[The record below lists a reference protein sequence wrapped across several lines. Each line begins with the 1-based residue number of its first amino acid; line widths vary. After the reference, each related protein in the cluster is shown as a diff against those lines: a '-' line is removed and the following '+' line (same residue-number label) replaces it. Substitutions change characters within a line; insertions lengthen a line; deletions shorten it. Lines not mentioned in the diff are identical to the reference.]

1 MIPMRYLGPVH
12 TLGLMWRE
20 EGMRG
25 LYRGYS
31 AYLLA
36 TAIYI
41 AIIPLFAEF
50 CAMYTPIGG
59 NYEDSSD
66 TMVASYIRKNIR
78 MRVID
83 NYIFSN
89 QLIILFKLKWL
100 SKTARKKRKN
110 SQINKRTSRLKLT
123 LIV

>member
-1 MIPMRYLGPVH
+1 MKIVATLWSLH
-12 TLGLMWRE
+12 TSG
-20 EGMRG
+20 
-25 LYRGYS
+25 S
-31 AYLLA
+31 
-36 TAIYI
+36 
-41 AIIPLFAEF
+41 
-50 CAMYTPIGG
+50 
-59 NYEDSSD
+59 
-66 TMVASYIRKNIR
+66 NIR

-89 QLIILFKLKWL
+89 QLIILIKLKWL

>member
-50 CAMYTPIGG
+50 CAMSTPIGG

-66 TMVASYIRKNIR
+66 TMVASYIRK
-78 MRVID
+78 
-83 NYIFSN
+83 
-89 QLIILFKLKWL
+89 Q
-100 SKTARKKRKN
+100 
-110 SQINKRTSRLKLT
+110 NKSERD
-123 LIV
+123 